1 MLIHDIISFQDFF
14 NGNRLII
21 SNARDI
27 VQICAKKI
35 GERSPSQYNGLSMAK
50 DFIVQRFKEYGAIPV
65 EELFEVDGRT
75 YSNIIVELEGKKDK
89 PQNEIILLGA
99 HYDTVEGTVGAN
111 DNASGI
117 AGLLEI
123 YRILSKKKMMRT
135 VRFVAFTLEEPPYF
149 GTDKMGSMVHA
160 SRCVKKK
167 ENIKLMISLDM
178 IGCAH
183 RFAKQEFPVEGMKS
197 KYPSTAD
204 FLAVVS
210 FPSSSQFAFLWQK
223 LYNSFTNKR
232 IYEVVAPASIEGVSH
247 SDHMSFHKHKFPSL
261 MITDTGM
268 YRSKHYHTANDTE
281 EKINY
286 RFLMKNILHI
296 SSTLRHLANL
306 RDLPKNTL

>member
-135 VRFVAFTLEEPPYF
+135 VRFVAFTHEEPP
-149 GTDKMGSMVHA
+149 
-160 SRCVKKK
+160 
-167 ENIKLMISLDM
+167 
-178 IGCAH
+178 
-183 RFAKQEFPVEGMKS
+183 
-197 KYPSTAD
+197 
-204 FLAVVS
+204 
-210 FPSSSQFAFLWQK
+210 
-223 LYNSFTNKR
+223 
-232 IYEVVAPASIEGVSH
+232 
-247 SDHMSFHKHKFPSL
+247 
-261 MITDTGM
+261 
-268 YRSKHYHTANDTE
+268 
-281 EKINY
+281 
-286 RFLMKNILHI
+286 
-296 SSTLRHLANL
+296 
-306 RDLPKNTL
+306 